1 VNALEHAQRQAAW
14 VWASQTLG
22 IETTPERLSG
32 LVEITEGV
40 RVENL
45 KSALKAAMQTNQ
57 SSFLPAAHLVIEA
70 ANRIAGKRREAMQE
84 RFRAEQA
91 QRVRLAAQASP
102 ASPEDVQAIRDRIE
116 EPEDVQAIRD
126 RIEELARNARG
137 GMQGP
142 VINKPADDSRG
153 IAAAKAAASRGGRSE

>member
-1 VNALEHAQRQAAW
+1 MNALEYAQRQEAW
-14 VWASQTLG
+14 VFASQTLG

-32 LVEITEGV
+32 LVELTEGV
-40 RVENL
+40 GVENL
-45 KSALKAAMQTNQ
+45 KPALKAAMQTNQ
-57 SSFLPAAHLVIEA
+57 SSFLPAVHLVVEA
-70 ANRIAGKRREAMQE
+70 ANRIAGKRREAMQD

-102 ASPEDVQAIRDRIE
+102 AS
-116 EPEDVQAIRD
+116 PEDVQAIRD

-153 IAAAKAAASRGGRSE
+153 IAAAKAAASRGRSE